1 MDTLLKKFKTF
12 KDDLIN
18 FEVANTYEEK
28 VKYEKILWMRKNHR
42 TQHLDNQ
49 LFFNIKDVKN
59 VFDLFELTRN
69 QKFLKKF
76 FLFNSENK
84 GILLFHGVGVGKTC
98 TALHVADVFEKM
110 FDKPILIMLSHIL
123 EDNWKNEIFTKTKF
137 DVTTQK
143 INSCLGNKVLSHND
157 INIDK
162 KNIDSIAH
170 QYINKKYEFVGYRK
184 LPYLM
189 QKIQHTISLFT
200 KDKSKQKKLYYKKL
214 SELYSDRVII
224 LDEVHNIKDDFKKK
238 LLPTFIKDIMKAA
251 KNVRLVLLS
260 ATPMFDDAKEIN
272 LLMNLLFLVNR
283 DKHAIEEELDDE
295 EFFVIKN
302 DKLEL
307 KHKVKDRL
315 KYFSNNY
322 VSFMRGDNP
331 EEFPLRLEPIISDKN
346 PHLRILKS
354 SDFPKKD
361 IYKSTIPYVEQLKL
375 TTLIECTPEKNGFQE
390 QYLQKHF
397 KVLDKNFKDNISYN
411 GATLSTGLQLS
422 NIIYPSD
429 ILSSK
434 TVGQKGFLQHFERKV
449 TTNKRLQFSYKQ
461 KTIEKY
467 GYFLDENN
475 LKQYSC
481 KIDMLLRT
489 IRSSEGIVLIYSQ
502 YLFSGI
508 IPLCIAL
515 EHRGFYKYNNK
526 SILNQDKKKKLGSY
540 IAITGNE
547 SLSPNNDD
555 EIRIAKSD
563 ENKNGDLIKIILIS
577 STGSEGLDLKNVREI
592 HVLEPWYN
600 INKLEQIYGRGIR
613 KNSHILLDEKIRN
626 TTLYQY
632 ANMYRYDV
640 EPIDFRLYRISE
652 IKQQKISLI
661 ERVLKEN
668 AIDCNFN
675 KDNAYFDPKDRVRT
689 IITSQ
694 GQTIKDYEIG
704 DIDYS
709 RLCDYQLCKYKCTPE
724 IDADKKH
731 SDIKIDE
738 YTNIGLFDYD
748 IKLMI
753 NKIIHLCS
761 TKLKDK
767 QLFNYDELYDL
778 LKNDHVS
785 PVILQIA
792 LYKMIKDEI
801 KFTFDKKL
809 VMLNQTY
816 GKTSNYYIQ
825 PLDRALHLGERKSN
839 IEKVSKVLINL
850 YDDDD
855 ASDDSGTLEQNN
867 IHDIFKEL
875 RMEYDKYAD
884 IFKNV
889 LSEKIDDTIIYSM
902 VVDRLSKD
910 KFKILMNFFLGETV
924 SSLIEKTE
932 SYIDAAT
939 LKCILNGFESGNFIV
954 IRDDEILMYFDHF
967 DKLNAY
973 VKDDDNIMFAPLAK
987 SNKIL
992 KDVQESVP
1000 IKNDLLDCDGI
1011 IDITKNNVTF
1021 KIRNEKYVTGS
1032 VCANLASLTK
1042 QSFIDIIITKYKDV
1056 LISKTVLEKMKKPA
1070 LCTLYEYLIR
1080 LKNRCIRYIKYYL
1093 FNKFLLKKKK

>member
-1 MDTLLKKFKTF
+1 MDTLLKKFEKF

-28 VKYEKILWMRKNHR
+28 VKYEKILWMSKNHL
-42 TQHLDNQ
+42 TQHFDNQ
-49 LFFNIKDVKN
+49 LFFNLKDVKN

-84 GILLFHGVGVGKTC
+84 GIMLFHGVGVGKTC
-98 TALHVADVFEKM
+98 TALHVADLFEKM

-137 DVTTQK
+137 DVTKQRM
-143 INSCLGNKVLSHND
+143 NSCLGNKVLSND
-157 INIDK
+157 TNIDK
-162 KNIDSIAH
+162 KNIDNIAN

-272 LLMNLLFLVNR
+272 LLMNLLFIVNR
-283 DKHAIEEELDDE
+283 DKYAIEEFDDE
-295 EFFVIKN
+295 DFFVIKN

-307 KHKVKDRL
+307 TNKVKDRL

-346 PHLRILKS
+346 RHIRILKS

-361 IYKSTIPYVEQLKL
+361 VYNATIPYVEQLKL
-375 TTLIECTPEKNGFQE
+375 TTLIECKPDKKGFQE
-390 QYLQKHF
+390 QYLKKHF
-397 KVLDKNFKDNISYN
+397 KVLHINPKDDDLSYN
-411 GATLSTGLQLS
+411 NANISTGLQLS
-422 NIIYPSD
+422 NIVYPSD
-429 ILSSK
+429 IVSSK
-434 TVGQKGFLQHFERKV
+434 TVGQKGFLQHFEKKV
-449 TTNKRLQFSYKQ
+449 TTNNNKRLQFSYKQ

-467 GYFLDENN
+467 GYFLDEDN

-481 KIDMLLRT
+481 KMDMLLRT
-489 IRSSEGIVLIYSQ
+489 IRNSEGIVLIYSQ
-502 YLFSGI
+502 YLYSGI

-515 EHRGFYKYNNK
+515 EHRGFGKYNDK
-526 SILNQDKKKKLGSY
+526 SILNYNKKKQIGSY

-613 KNSHILLDEKIRN
+613 KNSHILLDEKLRN

-640 EPIDFRLYRISE
+640 EPLDFRLYRISE

-661 ERVLKEN
+661 ERVIKEN

-709 RLCDYQLCKYKCTPE
+709 RLCDYQVCKYKCTPE
-724 IDADKKH
+724 QNADEKY

-761 TKLKDK
+761 TTLKDK
-767 QLFNYDELYDL
+767 QLFNYEELYDL
-778 LKNDHVS
+778 LKKDQVS

-792 LYKMIKDEI
+792 LYKMITDEI
-801 KFTFDKKL
+801 KFAVDKNM
-809 VMLNQTY
+809 VILNQTY
-816 GKTSNYYIQ
+816 GKMTNYYIQ
-825 PLDRALHLGERKSN
+825 PLDRSLQIGEQKS

-855 ASDDSGTLEQNN
+855 ASDDSGTIEQNN
-867 IHDIFKEL
+867 IQDILKEV
-875 RMEYDKYAD
+875 RVEYEKYTD
-884 IFKNV
+884 MFKNV
-889 LSEKIDDTIIYSM
+889 LSEKIDDTVIYSM

-924 SSLIEKTE
+924 SSLIDKTE
-932 SYIDAAT
+932 SYIDATT
-939 LKCILNGFESGNFIV
+939 LKYILDGFESGNYIV
-954 IRDDEILMYFDHF
+954 MKDDEILMYFDHF

-973 VKDDDNIMFAPLAK
+973 VKDDDNIMFAPFAK

-1000 IKNDLLDCDGI
+1000 IKNDQLDCDGI
-1011 IDITKNNVTF
+1011 IDITKNNITF
-1021 KIRNEKYVTGS
+1021 KIKNEKYATGS

-1042 QSFIDIIITKYKDV
+1042 QSFIDIIISKYKDI

-1080 LKNRCIRYIKYYL
+1080 LKKRCVRYIKYYL